1 MFEAQFQSFDDPQPA
16 ETAPR
21 VQALRAELARRGFT
35 GFILPRADRHQNEYV
50 PPSDERLAWL
60 TGFTGSAGTAIVLP
74 ERAVLFVDGRYTLQA
89 GQQLDPAV
97 FSIVHIA
104 ETTPERWLESNLL
117 AGAKLGYDPWL
128 HTVDG
133 AERLSR
139 ACINA
144 GSTLAPVEP
153 DPIDAIWSDR
163 PAPPFGQVSLHDLRF
178 AGEYAASKIGRIR
191 VELARLR
198 ADALV
203 VSDPHALA
211 WTFNIRGADIA
222 HTPLLLAFAIIPLQ
236 GRPTIYVDGGKLSN
250 VVRHKIEELAQVREP
265 ADFIRNLADLGRNHS
280 TVRLDQATGAD
291 VLARIVSGAGGK
303 IARGPDPIA
312 LMKAVKNP
320 VEIEGAREAHI
331 RDGAA
336 VTRFLAWL
344 DREAPEGAL
353 TEIDAVEALETF
365 RRESGL
371 LKDVSFP
378 TIAGAGPDG
387 AIVHYRPSR
396 RIDDRDSRR
405 CPELLGNIDLAFG
418 VREIAGLRV
427 RRHRDGMDDRA
438 GPGIEG
444 AHSMRAAVC
453 HPDRAADCPIRLVG
467 NDRERA
473 RDDDE
478 PGNECG
484 QDWTP
489 LFHGSSCF
497 CVIQLAFRFDERL
510 LYCREGAREETH
522 VVECLTRQRLGHI
535 PRRFSVR
542 SQHYN
547 PGVVILHRQPPIVF
561 RAAHFASV
569 LFLEHKAPRDVAGT
583 CDCPA
588 LDLRCLTCIDQ
599 HRRLV
604 VADDVDDGV
613 ELDLAHAASG
623 TPRRDSELIPADIR
637 IPGIAQLCGKPPAL
651 AAVRPVAVEHQRRGL
666 VAADQPPV
674 LRDVRHVQRHRH
686 TGLWRHIQR
695 TGDVTDRELAC
706 GPHIQDGCAS
716 RQQDHLQR
724 LGRDLARARGLPRRW
739 TLGPDERGA
748 CHGNQHSSHE
758 SPNSHLA
765 PHISLRCRRG
775 C

>member
-50 PPSDERLAWL
+50 PPSEERLAWL

-89 GQQLDPAV
+89 EQQLDLAV
-97 FSIVHIA
+97 FSIVHVA

-139 ACINA
+139 ACSNA

-153 DPIDAIWSDR
+153 DPVDAIWTDR

-222 HTPLLLAFAIIPLQ
+222 HTPLLLAFAIIPLE

-250 VVRHKIEELAQVREP
+250 AVRHKIEELAQVREP
-265 ADFIRNLADLGRNHS
+265 ADFIRNLADLGRSHS

-344 DREAPEGAL
+344 DGEAPEGEL

-371 LKDVSFP
+371 LKDISFP

-387 AIVHYRPSR
+387 AIVHYRVTRSSNRTIAPGELFLVDSGGQYEDGTTDITR
-396 RIDDRDSRR
+396 TVAVGEPTEEMRTRFTLVLKGHIAIARAVFPDGTTGAQID
-405 CPELLGNIDLAFG
+405 AF
-418 VREIAGLRV
+418 A
-427 RRHRDGMDDRA
+427 RRHLWEAGIDFDHGTGHGVGSYLSVHEGPARISKLGTTPLKRGMILSNEPGYYKA
-438 GPGIEG
+438 GAYGIRIENLVLVVEAPPPPGGEKPLNTFETI
-444 AHSMRAAVC
+444 SMA
-453 HPDRAADCPIRLVG
+453 PIDQRLI
-467 NDRERA
+467 DPA
-473 RDDDE
+473 LLTDDE
-478 PGNECG
+478 LSWLNEYHATVA
-484 QDWTP
+484 DALSP
-489 LFHGSSCF
+489 LIDADTRSWLESAT
-497 CVIQLAFRFDERL
+497 QP
-510 LYCREGAREETH
+510 
-522 VVECLTRQRLGHI
+522 LTRG
-535 PRRFSVR
+535 
-542 SQHYN
+542 
-547 PGVVILHRQPPIVF
+547 
-561 RAAHFASV
+561 
-569 LFLEHKAPRDVAGT
+569 
-583 CDCPA
+583 
-588 LDLRCLTCIDQ
+588 
-599 HRRLV
+599 
-604 VADDVDDGV
+604 
-613 ELDLAHAASG
+613 
-623 TPRRDSELIPADIR
+623 
-637 IPGIAQLCGKPPAL
+637 
-651 AAVRPVAVEHQRRGL
+651 
-666 VAADQPPV
+666 
-674 LRDVRHVQRHRH
+674 
-686 TGLWRHIQR
+686 
-695 TGDVTDRELAC
+695 
-706 GPHIQDGCAS
+706 
-716 RQQDHLQR
+716 
-724 LGRDLARARGLPRRW
+724 
-739 TLGPDERGA
+739 
-748 CHGNQHSSHE
+748 
-758 SPNSHLA
+758 
-765 PHISLRCRRG
+765 
-775 C
+775 